1 MKIFDLFRRGERR
14 SADPSWAAL
23 VNQGAVSR
31 AGQFVDAK
39 AAESI
44 TAVFAS
50 VQALSESTACLPLHV
65 FARNDDGTR
74 ERADD
79 HPLSRVLRQ
88 PNPYQSGLAFRESMT
103 AAVLLHGNAYA
114 RIETNAAGELTA
126 LHPMQPGSVAVVKLA
141 SGRFAYDYTD
151 DDGKVS
157 RLLDHEVFHLADR
170 TEPGSV
176 VGRSRI
182 QIARDQLGLAL
193 AQREHGS
200 SVFRNGAFPSGVL
213 TGPPDKSFSEEQMA
227 KISDSWN
234 RRFTG
239 SGNAGRT
246 PLLLW
251 GIEYKPLTPNLQ
263 DLQWIAAQKMTVEDV
278 ARIFRVPPTLIQD
291 LSHGTY
297 TNVIELGSQFVRYSL
312 ARWVSMWESEI
323 QRQLLGPI
331 ARRRYHAEHSVEGL
345 LRGNPEARADF
356 YGKAIKDGWMTVD
369 EVRRLENLPP
379 ILRDK
384 VQDDGDE

>member
-1 MKIFDLFRRGERR
+1 MNLLSIFRRERR
-14 SADPSWAAL
+14 SVDPSWSAL
-23 VNQGAVSR
+23 IDRGAVS
-31 AGQFVDAK
+31 ASGQFVDAK
-39 AAESI
+39 SAESI
-44 TAVFAS
+44 TAVFAC
-50 VQALSESTACLPLHV
+50 VQALSESTATLPLHV
-65 FARNDDGTR
+65 FERVSDGER
-74 ERADD
+74 QRADD

-126 LHPMQPGSVAVVKLA
+126 LHPMKSGSVTVVKLA
-141 SGRFAYDYTD
+141 SGRYAFDWTD

-170 TEPGSV
+170 TEPGSI

-193 AQREHGS
+193 AQRDHGS
-200 SVFRNGAFPSGVL
+200 YVFRNGAFPSGVL
-213 TGPPDKSFSEEQMA
+213 TGPPDRTFSDAQMA
-227 KISDSWN
+227 KISHDWN
-234 RRFTG
+234 SRISG
-239 SGNAGRT
+239 SSNAGKT

-251 GIEYKPLTPNLQ
+251 GIEYKPLSPNLE

-291 LSHGTY
+291 LEHGTY

-312 ARWVSMWESEI
+312 ARWIAMWEAEI
-323 QRQLLGPI
+323 SRQLLGPI

-356 YGKAIKDGWMTVD
+356 YSKAIKDGWMTVD
-369 EVRRLENLPP
+369 EVRKLENLPLIP
-379 ILRDK
+379 RDK
-384 VQDDGDE
+384 VPDNDGAE

>member
-1 MKIFDLFRRGERR
+1 MNLLSIFRRGERR
-14 SADPSWAAL
+14 SADPSWSAL
-23 VNQGAVSR
+23 VNRGALSQS
-31 AGQFVDAK
+31 GQFVDAK

-44 TAVFAS
+44 TAVFAC
-50 VQALSESTACLPLHV
+50 VQALAESTATLPLHV
-65 FARNDDGTR
+65 FERLADGDR
-74 ERADD
+74 QRADD
-79 HPLSRVLRQ
+79 HPLSRVLRH
-88 PNPYQSGLAFRESMT
+88 PNDYQSGMAFRECMT

-114 RIETNAAGELTA
+114 RKEHNAAGELVA
-126 LHPMQPGSVAVVKLA
+126 LHPMKPGGVTVVKLA
-141 SGRFAYDYTD
+141 SGRYAFDYTD
-151 DDGKVS
+151 DDGNVS

-170 TEPGSV
+170 TEPGSI

-200 SVFRNGAFPSGVL
+200 AVFRNGAFPSGVL
-213 TGPPDKSFSEEQMA
+213 TGPADRSFSEEQMA

-234 RRFTG
+234 QRISG
-239 SGNAGRT
+239 SGNAGKT

-251 GIEYKPLTPNLQ
+251 GIDYKPLSPNLQ

-312 ARWVSMWESEI
+312 ARWIALWEAEVS
-323 QRQLLGPI
+323 RQLLGPI
-331 ARRRYHAEHSVEGL
+331 ARKRYHAEHSVEGL

-356 YGKAIKDGWMTVD
+356 YGKAIKDGWMTVT
-369 EVRRLENLPP
+369 EVRRLENLPAIP
-379 ILRDK
+379 ADK
-384 VQDDGDE
+384 VPDDGDE

>member
-1 MKIFDLFRRGERR
+1 MKFLDLFRRGEQRA
-14 SADPSWAAL
+14 ADPSWSAL
-23 VNQGAVSR
+23 IDRGAVS
-31 AGQFVDAK
+31 ASGQYVDAK

-79 HPLSRVLRQ
+79 HPLSRALRQ

-126 LHPMQPGSVAVVKLA
+126 LHPMKPGSVTVVKLA
-141 SGRFAYDYTD
+141 SGRYAFDWTD

-170 TEPGSV
+170 TEPGSI

-213 TGPPDKSFSEEQMA
+213 TGPPDKTFSETQMA
-227 KISDSWN
+227 KISSDWN
-234 RRFTG
+234 SRFSG
-239 SGNAGRT
+239 SGNVGRT

-251 GIEYKPLTPNLQ
+251 GSLQ
-263 DLQWIAAQKMTVEDV
+263 SRFAVRY
-278 ARIFRVPPTLIQD
+278 ARISSTPASPRDQ
-291 LSHGTY
+291 
-297 TNVIELGSQFVRYSL
+297 
-312 ARWVSMWESEI
+312 
-323 QRQLLGPI
+323 
-331 ARRRYHAEHSVEGL
+331 SV
-345 LRGNPEARADF
+345 A
-356 YGKAIKDGWMTVD
+356 
-369 EVRRLENLPP
+369 
-379 ILRDK
+379 
-384 VQDDGDE
+384 

>member
-1 MKIFDLFRRGERR
+1 MNIFSMFRRTEKR
-14 SADPSWAAL
+14 SADPSWSAL
-23 VNQGAVSR
+23 MDRGAVS
-31 AGQFVDAK
+31 ASGQFVDAK
-39 AAESI
+39 SAESI

-88 PNPYQSGLAFRESMT
+88 PNAYQSGLALRESMT

-114 RIETNAAGELTA
+114 RIETNASGELVA
-126 LHPMQPGSVAVVKLA
+126 LHPMKSGSVAVVKLA
-141 SGRFAYDYTD
+141 SGRYAYDCTD
-151 DDGKVS
+151 DDGSVS

-170 TEPGSV
+170 TEPGSI

-193 AQREHGS
+193 AQRDHGS

-213 TGPPDKSFSEEQMA
+213 TGPADRNFSEEQMS

-234 RRFTG
+234 SRISG
-239 SGNAGRT
+239 SSNAGKT

-251 GIEYKPLTPNLQ
+251 GIDYKPLTPNLQ

-312 ARWVSMWESEI
+312 ARWIAMWESEV

-331 ARRRYHAEHSVEGL
+331 ARKRYHAEHSVEGL
-345 LRGNPEARADF
+345 LRGNPEGRADF
-356 YGKAIKDGWMTVD
+356 YGKAISAGWMTTD

-379 ILRDK
+379 LG
-384 VQDDGDE
+384 VEHGS

>member
-1 MKIFDLFRRGERR
+1 MSILSLFRRSEKR
-14 SADPSWAAL
+14 STDPSWSAL
-23 VNQGAVSR
+23 INQGAVSQS
-31 AGQFVDAK
+31 GQFVDAK
-39 AAESI
+39 SAESI
-44 TAVFAS
+44 TAVFAC
-50 VQALSESTACLPLHV
+50 VQAISESTATLPLHV
-65 FARNDDGTR
+65 FERVADGQR
-74 ERADD
+74 QRADD

-88 PNPYQSGLAFRESMT
+88 PNDYQSGLAFRESMT

-114 RIETNAAGELTA
+114 RIERDRSGDLTA
-126 LHPMQPGSVAVVKLA
+126 LHPIKSGSVTVVKLP
-141 SGRFAYDYTD
+141 SGRYAFDMTD

-157 RLLDHEVFHLADR
+157 RLLDHEIFHLADR
-170 TEPGSV
+170 TEPGSI

-193 AQREHGS
+193 AQRDHGS

-213 TGPPDKSFSEEQMA
+213 TGPADKYFSEEQMIA
-227 KISDSWN
+227 IREQWN
-234 RRFTG
+234 GRN
-239 SGNAGRT
+239 SGASNAGKT

-251 GIEYKPLTPNLQ
+251 GLDYKPLSPNLQ

-312 ARWVSMWESEI
+312 ARWIGLWEAEI
-323 QRQLLGPI
+323 TRQLLGPI
-331 ARRRYHAEHSVEGL
+331 SRKRIHAEHSVEGL

-356 YGKAIKDGWMTVD
+356 YGKAIKDQWMTVD

-379 ILRDK
+379 LG
-384 VQDDGDE
+384 VEHGS